1 MNQNAPLTMTEV
13 AADRMND
20 EAPYKFKLLETIQ
33 NISGPL
39 KNGRM
44 VSSVKTYGIQN
55 WGKAL
60 ENLDWD

>member
-44 VSSVKTYGIQN
+44 VSSVKTYGI
-55 WGKAL
+55 
-60 ENLDWD
+60 